1 MICIHVFICKLGRLN
16 SCHVSCFIE
25 QPVLPNCA
33 VCLLCDLDVR
43 VKAEGGEEMMTTTL
57 MECGIC
63 WEILHPACLTS
74 KSPDITNEGVISEDL
89 PNSWECPKC
98 CDDGKK
104 GMIKVQ
110 CKCDGKCDGKSSC
123 FKASTK

>member
-1 MICIHVFICKLGRLN
+1 M
-16 SCHVSCFIE
+16 
-25 QPVLPNCA
+25 
-33 VCLLCDLDVR
+33 
-43 VKAEGGEEMMTTTL
+43 KAEGGEEMMTTTL

-104 GMIKVQ
+104 GMIKVGVMERALISKLGQ
-110 CKCDGKCDGKSSC
+110 WWVLHV
-123 FKASTK
+123 